1 MKKGIAVCIMVSFG
15 LMWSATAFSNEY
27 DFRKTNWGMSREEVA
42 EAEDAL
48 ELQYGDS
55 PFPGESYEAK
65 VGGLDCYINY
75 YYIGDKLTS
84 AEYEFSYEATLE
96 YLCINNYRHLKEK
109 LLEKY
114 GKAIEDEDIWIDDL
128 YEDDPK
134 NWGRAVTQN
143 HLLRYA
149 QWETPNTRIT
159 IVLGGGEYGNIPLK
173 IKYRSQ
179 QIKELEE
186 EFTAKEI
193 LEVF

>member
-1 MKKGIAVCIMVSFG
+1 MKKGIAVCIMVFFG
-15 LMWSATAFSNEY
+15 LMWSTTAFSNEY
-27 DFRKTNWGMSREEVA
+27 DFRKTNWGMSREQVA

-84 AEYEFSYEATLE
+84 ADYEFSYEATLE

-109 LLEKY
+109 LMEKY

-179 QIKELEE
+179 QTKEFEE

>member
-1 MKKGIAVCIMVSFG
+1 MKKGIAVCVMVFFG
-15 LMWSATAFSNEY
+15 LMWSTTAFSNEY

-84 AEYEFSYEATLE
+84 ADYEFGYEATLE

-109 LLEKY
+109 LMEKY

-179 QIKELEE
+179 QIKEFEE